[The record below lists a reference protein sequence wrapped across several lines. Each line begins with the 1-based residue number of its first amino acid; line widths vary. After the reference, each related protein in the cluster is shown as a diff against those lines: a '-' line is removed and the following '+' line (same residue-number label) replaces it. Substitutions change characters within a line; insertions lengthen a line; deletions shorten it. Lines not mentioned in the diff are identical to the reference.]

1 MRLLFNSLRE
11 SRRKKEFPPI
21 ATVKISLR
29 RKCLFGIFT
38 CSHITFAIGGN
49 SFFLF
54 VGSAPEGMDAIVFGE
69 GDGEEDRKVPACS
82 EDFFHGS
89 RLLKFR
95 KQVIF
100 GYRSLK
106 VPSGFLNRLYVS
118 IIMFTNHEIFFQLL
132 NYTNPKVFTHLNKT
146 HPTHTSSPA

>member
-1 MRLLFNSLRE
+1 M
-11 SRRKKEFPPI
+11 
-21 ATVKISLR
+21 V
-29 RKCLFGIFT
+29 
-38 CSHITFAIGGN
+38 
-49 SFFLF
+49 SFFCVL
-54 VGSAPEGMDAIVFGE
+54 APEGMNAIVFGE
-69 GDGEEDRKVPACS
+69 RDGEEDRKVPACS

-106 VPSGFLNRLYVS
+106 VPSRFLNRLYMS
-118 IIMFTNHEIFFQLL
+118 IIMFTNHETFFQLL
-132 NYTNPKVFTHLNKT
+132 NYTTPKVFTHLNKT